1 MTRKTLFQIIEPH
14 QKENAIEKS
23 YDVLMFLTIIVSL
36 IPLTTKSHTG
46 IFMWLD
52 FVSTIIFVM
61 DYVLRLVT
69 ADYKLGKGKLSFLLY
84 PFTFLALADLLC
96 ILPSLFLL
104 NNSLRLF
111 KILRMLRILRIFKF
125 IRYSK
130 NIQILTN
137 VLKKQ
142 KDSLMIVGLLALG
155 YIFISALIIFNVEP
169 STFPNFFDALY
180 WATISLTT
188 VGYGDIYAVSTTGK
202 IITMI
207 SSFLG
212 IAIVALPAGIIT
224 AGYMKELKNYKNL
237 FGKAL
242 MPFLSRFFD

>member
-1 MTRKTLFQIIEPH
+1 MIRKTLFQIIEPH
-14 QKENAIEKS
+14 QKENAIEKA
-23 YDVLMFLTIIVSL
+23 YDVFMFLTIIVSL

-52 FVSTIIFVM
+52 FVSTVIFII
-61 DYVLRLVT
+61 DYILRLLT
-69 ADYKLGKGKLSFLLY
+69 ADYKLEKGKLSFLLY

-111 KILRMLRILRIFKF
+111 KILRMLRILRVFKF

-130 NIQILTN
+130 NVQILTN

-142 KDSLMIVGLLALG
+142 KDSLIIVGFLALG

-169 STFPNFFDALY
+169 STFPTFFDALY

-224 AGYMKELKNYKNL
+224 AGYMKEIKEL
-237 FGKAL
+237 
-242 MPFLSRFFD
+242 

>member
-14 QKENAIEKS
+14 QKENAIEKA

-52 FVSTIIFVM
+52 FVSTVVFII
-61 DYVLRLVT
+61 DYILRLLT
-69 ADYKLGKGKLSFLLY
+69 ADYKLEKGKLSFFLY

-111 KILRMLRILRIFKF
+111 KILRMLRILRVFKF

-130 NIQILTN
+130 NVQILTN

-142 KDSLMIVGLLALG
+142 KDSLIIVGLLALG
-155 YIFISALIIFNVEP
+155 YIFIFALIIFNVEP
-169 STFPNFFDALY
+169 STFPTFFDALY
-180 WATISLTT
+180 WATIFLTT

-224 AGYMKELKNYKNL
+224 AGYMKEIKEL
-237 FGKAL
+237 
-242 MPFLSRFFD
+242 

>member
-1 MTRKTLFQIIEPH
+1 
-14 QKENAIEKS
+14 
-23 YDVLMFLTIIVSL
+23 
-36 IPLTTKSHTG
+36 
-46 IFMWLD
+46 LD
-52 FVSTIIFVM
+52 FVSTIIFII

-69 ADYKLGKGKLSFLLY
+69 ADYKLEKGKLSFFLY

-111 KILRMLRILRIFKF
+111 KF

-142 KDSLMIVGLLALG
+142 KGSLMIVDLLALG

-224 AGYMKELKNYKNL
+224 AGYMKEIKEL
-237 FGKAL
+237 
-242 MPFLSRFFD
+242 

>member
-14 QKENAIEKS
+14 QKENAIEKA

-52 FVSTIIFVM
+52 FVSTIIFIV

-69 ADYKLGKGKLSFLLY
+69 ADYKLEKGKLSFFLY

-104 NNSLRLF
+104 NNSLRL
-111 KILRMLRILRIFKF
+111 FKF

-224 AGYMKELKNYKNL
+224 AGYMKEIKEL
-237 FGKAL
+237 
-242 MPFLSRFFD
+242 

>member
-14 QKENAIEKS
+14 QKENAIEKA
-23 YDVLMFLTIIVSL
+23 YDVLMFLTIILSL
-36 IPLTTKSHTG
+36 LPLTTKSHTG

-52 FVSTIIFVM
+52 FVSTIIFIV

-69 ADYKLGKGKLSFLLY
+69 ADYKLEKGKLSFFLY

-104 NNSLRLF
+104 NNSLWLF
-111 KILRMLRILRIFKF
+111 KILRMLRILRVFKF

-224 AGYMKELKNYKNL
+224 AGYMKEIKEL
-237 FGKAL
+237 
-242 MPFLSRFFD
+242 

>member
-14 QKENAIEKS
+14 QKENAIEKA
-23 YDVLMFLTIIVSL
+23 YDVFMFLTIIVSL

-52 FVSTIIFVM
+52 FVSTVIFII

-69 ADYKLGKGKLSFLLY
+69 ADYKLEKGKLSFLLY

-111 KILRMLRILRIFKF
+111 KILRMLRILRVFKF

-130 NIQILTN
+130 NVQILTN

-142 KDSLMIVGLLALG
+142 KDSLIIVGLLALG

-224 AGYMKELKNYKNL
+224 AGYMKEIKEL
-237 FGKAL
+237 
-242 MPFLSRFFD
+242 

>member
-14 QKENAIEKS
+14 QKENAIEKA
-23 YDVLMFLTIIVSL
+23 YDVFMFLTIIVSL
-36 IPLTTKSHTG
+36 IPLTTKRHTG

-52 FVSTIIFVM
+52 FVSTIIFII
-61 DYVLRLVT
+61 DYVLRLLT
-69 ADYKLGKGKLSFLLY
+69 ADYKLEKGKLSFLLY
-84 PFTFLALADLLC
+84 PFTFMALADLLC

-111 KILRMLRILRIFKF
+111 KILRMLRILRVFKF

-142 KDSLMIVGLLALG
+142 KDSLIIVGLLALG

-224 AGYMKELKNYKNL
+224 AGYMKEIKEL
-237 FGKAL
+237 
-242 MPFLSRFFD
+242 

>member
-14 QKENAIEKS
+14 QKENAIEKA
-23 YDVLMFLTIIVSL
+23 YDVFMFLTIIVSL
-36 IPLTTKSHTG
+36 IPLTRKSHTG

-52 FVSTIIFVM
+52 FVSTVIFII

-69 ADYKLGKGKLSFLLY
+69 ADYKLEKGKLSFLLY
-84 PFTFLALADLLC
+84 PFTFMALADLLC

-111 KILRMLRILRIFKF
+111 KILRMLRILRVFKF

-142 KDSLMIVGLLALG
+142 KDSLIIVGLLALG

-180 WATISLTT
+180 GATNSLTT

-224 AGYMKELKNYKNL
+224 AGYMKEIKEL
-237 FGKAL
+237 
-242 MPFLSRFFD
+242 

>member
-1 MTRKTLFQIIEPH
+1 MSPIK
-14 QKENAIEKS
+14 KENAIEKA

-52 FVSTIIFVM
+52 FVSTIIFII
-61 DYVLRLVT
+61 DYILRLLT
-69 ADYKLGKGKLSFLLY
+69 ADYKLGKGKLSFFLY
-84 PFTFLALADLLC
+84 PFIFLALADLLC

-111 KILRMLRILRIFKF
+111 KILRMLRILRVFKF

-130 NIQILTN
+130 NVQILTN

-142 KDSLMIVGLLALG
+142 KDSLIIVGLLALG

-169 STFPNFFDALY
+169 STFPNFVDALY

-224 AGYMKELKNYKNL
+224 AGYMKEIKEL
-237 FGKAL
+237 
-242 MPFLSRFFD
+242 

>member
-14 QKENAIEKS
+14 RKENAIEKA
-23 YDVLMFLTIIVSL
+23 YDVFMFLTIIVSL

-52 FVSTIIFVM
+52 FVSTVIFII
-61 DYVLRLVT
+61 DYILRLVT
-69 ADYKLGKGKLSFLLY
+69 ADYKLEKGKLSFLLY

-111 KILRMLRILRIFKF
+111 KILRMLRILRVFKF

-130 NIQILTN
+130 NVQILTN

-142 KDSLMIVGLLALG
+142 KDSLIIVGFLALG

-169 STFPNFFDALY
+169 STFPTFFDALY

-224 AGYMKELKNYKNL
+224 AGYMKEIKEL
-237 FGKAL
+237 
-242 MPFLSRFFD
+242 

>member
-14 QKENAIEKS
+14 QKENAIEKA
-23 YDVLMFLTIIVSL
+23 YDVFMFLTIIVSL

-52 FVSTIIFVM
+52 FVSTIIFII
-61 DYVLRLVT
+61 DYLLRLLT
-69 ADYKLGKGKLSFLLY
+69 ADYKLEKGKLSFFLY

-111 KILRMLRILRIFKF
+111 KILRMLRILRVFKF

-224 AGYMKELKNYKNL
+224 AGYMKEIKEL
-237 FGKAL
+237 
-242 MPFLSRFFD
+242 

>member
-14 QKENAIEKS
+14 QKENAIEKA
-23 YDVLMFLTIIVSL
+23 YDVFMFLTIIVSL

-52 FVSTIIFVM
+52 FVSTIIFII
-61 DYVLRLVT
+61 DYLLRLLT
-69 ADYKLGKGKLSFLLY
+69 ADYKLEKGKLSFFLY

-111 KILRMLRILRIFKF
+111 KILRMLRILRVFKF

-142 KDSLMIVGLLALG
+142 KDSLIIVGLLALG

-224 AGYMKELKNYKNL
+224 AGYMKEIKEL
-237 FGKAL
+237 
-242 MPFLSRFFD
+242 

>member
-14 QKENAIEKS
+14 QKENAIEKA
-23 YDVLMFLTIIVSL
+23 YDVFMFLTIIVSL

-52 FVSTIIFVM
+52 FVSTIIFII

-69 ADYKLGKGKLSFLLY
+69 ADYKLEKGKLSFLLY

-111 KILRMLRILRIFKF
+111 KILRMLRILRVFKF

-137 VLKKQ
+137 VLKNQ
-142 KDSLMIVGLLALG
+142 KDSLIIVGLLALG

-224 AGYMKELKNYKNL
+224 AGYMKENKEL
-237 FGKAL
+237 
-242 MPFLSRFFD
+242 

>member
-1 MTRKTLFQIIEPH
+1 MTRKTLFQIIEPR
-14 QKENAIEKS
+14 QKENVIEKT
-23 YDVLMFLTIIVSL
+23 YDVFMFLTIIVSL

-52 FVSTIIFVM
+52 FVSTIIFSI

-69 ADYKLGKGKLSFLLY
+69 ADYKLEKGKLSFFLY

-111 KILRMLRILRIFKF
+111 KILRMLRILRVFKF

-137 VLKKQ
+137 ILKKQ
-142 KDSLMIVGLLALG
+142 KDSLMIVGLLALC
-155 YIFISALIIFNVEP
+155 YVFISGLIIFNVEP

-180 WATISLTT
+180 CATTSLTT
-188 VGYGDIYAVSTTGK
+188 VGYGVIYAASTTGK

-207 SSFLG
+207 PSFLG

-224 AGYMKELKNYKNL
+224 AGYMKEIKEL
-237 FGKAL
+237 
-242 MPFLSRFFD
+242 

>member
-23 YDVLMFLTIIVSL
+23 YDVFMFLTIIVSL
-36 IPLTTKSHTG
+36 ILLTTKSHTG

-52 FVSTIIFVM
+52 FVSTIIFVI

-69 ADYKLGKGKLSFLLY
+69 ADYKLEKGKLSFLLY

-111 KILRMLRILRIFKF
+111 KILRMLRILRVFKF

-130 NIQILTN
+130 NVQILTD

-142 KDSLMIVGLLALG
+142 KDSLIIVGFLALG

-169 STFPNFFDALY
+169 STFPTFFDALY

-224 AGYMKELKNYKNL
+224 AGYMKEIKEL
-237 FGKAL
+237 
-242 MPFLSRFFD
+242 

>member
-14 QKENAIEKS
+14 QKENAIEKA
-23 YDVLMFLTIIVSL
+23 YDVFMFLTIIVSL

-46 IFMWLD
+46 IFMWLN
-52 FVSTIIFVM
+52 FVSTVIFII
-61 DYVLRLVT
+61 DYILRLLT

-84 PFTFLALADLLC
+84 PFTFMALADLLC
-96 ILPSLFLL
+96 ILTSLLLL

-111 KILRMLRILRIFKF
+111 KILRMLRILRVFKF

-130 NIQILTN
+130 NVQILTN

-142 KDSLMIVGLLALG
+142 KDSLIIVGLLALG

-224 AGYMKELKNYKNL
+224 AGYMKEIKEL
-237 FGKAL
+237 
-242 MPFLSRFFD
+242 

>member
-1 MTRKTLFQIIEPH
+1 MTRKILFQIIEPH

-52 FVSTIIFVM
+52 FVSTVIFIV
-61 DYVLRLVT
+61 DYILRLLT
-69 ADYKLGKGKLSFLLY
+69 ADYKLGKGKLSFFLY

-111 KILRMLRILRIFKF
+111 KF

-142 KDSLMIVGLLALG
+142 KGSLMIVDLLALG

-224 AGYMKELKNYKNL
+224 AGYMKEIKEL
-237 FGKAL
+237 
-242 MPFLSRFFD
+242 

>member
-14 QKENAIEKS
+14 QKENAIEKA
-23 YDVLMFLTIIVSL
+23 YDVFMFLTIIVSL

-52 FVSTIIFVM
+52 FVSTIIFII

-69 ADYKLGKGKLSFLLY
+69 ADYKLEKGKLSFLLY

-111 KILRMLRILRIFKF
+111 KTLRMLRILRVFKF

-180 WATISLTT
+180 WAIISLTT

-224 AGYMKELKNYKNL
+224 AGYMKEIKEL
-237 FGKAL
+237 
-242 MPFLSRFFD
+242 

>member
-1 MTRKTLFQIIEPH
+1 MTSQIIEPH
-14 QKENAIEKS
+14 QKENAIEKA

-46 IFMWLD
+46 IFMWSD
-52 FVSTIIFVM
+52 FVSTIIFII
-61 DYVLRLVT
+61 DYILRLVT
-69 ADYKLGKGKLSFLLY
+69 ADYKLEKGKFSFFLY

-111 KILRMLRILRIFKF
+111 KILRMLRILRVFKF

-142 KDSLMIVGLLALG
+142 KESLMIVSLLALG

-224 AGYMKELKNYKNL
+224 AGYMKEIKEL
-237 FGKAL
+237 
-242 MPFLSRFFD
+242 

>member
-1 MTRKTLFQIIEPH
+1 MIRKTLFQIIEPH
-14 QKENAIEKS
+14 QKENAIEKA
-23 YDVLMFLTIIVSL
+23 YDVFMFLTIIVSL

-46 IFMWLD
+46 IFMWIDL
-52 FVSTIIFVM
+52 VSTIIFII
-61 DYVLRLVT
+61 DYLLRLLT
-69 ADYKLGKGKLSFLLY
+69 ADYKLEKGKLSFFLY

-111 KILRMLRILRIFKF
+111 KILRMLRILRVFKF

-130 NIQILTN
+130 NVQILTN

-142 KDSLMIVGLLALG
+142 KDSLIIVGLLALG

-224 AGYMKELKNYKNL
+224 AGYMKEIKEL
-237 FGKAL
+237 
-242 MPFLSRFFD
+242 

>member
-1 MTRKTLFQIIEPH
+1 
-14 QKENAIEKS
+14 
-23 YDVLMFLTIIVSL
+23 MFLTIIVSL
-36 IPLTTKSHTG
+36 ISLTTKSHTG

-52 FVSTIIFVM
+52 FVSTIIFIV

-69 ADYKLGKGKLSFLLY
+69 ADYKLEKGKLSFFLY

-96 ILPSLFLL
+96 LLPSLFLL

-111 KILRMLRILRIFKF
+111 KILRMLRILRVFKF

-224 AGYMKELKNYKNL
+224 AGYMKEIKEL
-237 FGKAL
+237 
-242 MPFLSRFFD
+242 

>member
-69 ADYKLGKGKLSFLLY
+69 ADYKLGKGKLSFFLY

-111 KILRMLRILRIFKF
+111 KILRMLRILRVFW
-125 IRYSK
+125 
-130 NIQILTN
+130 
-137 VLKKQ
+137 
-142 KDSLMIVGLLALG
+142 LLALG

-169 STFPNFFDALY
+169 STFPNF
-180 WATISLTT
+180 LTP
-188 VGYGDIYAVSTTGK
+188 STGQ
-202 IITMI
+202 
-207 SSFLG
+207 
-212 IAIVALPAGIIT
+212 
-224 AGYMKELKNYKNL
+224 
-237 FGKAL
+237 
-242 MPFLSRFFD
+242 PFP

>member
-1 MTRKTLFQIIEPH
+1 MIRKALFQIIESH
-14 QKENAIEKS
+14 QKENAIEKA

-52 FVSTIIFVM
+52 FVSTIIFII

-69 ADYKLGKGKLSFLLY
+69 ADYKLEKGKLSFFLY

-111 KILRMLRILRIFKF
+111 KF

-142 KDSLMIVGLLALG
+142 KGSLMIVDLLALG

-169 STFPNFFDALY
+169 STFPNLFDALY

-224 AGYMKELKNYKNL
+224 AGYMKEIKEL
-237 FGKAL
+237 
-242 MPFLSRFFD
+242 

>member
-14 QKENAIEKS
+14 QKENAIEKA
-23 YDVLMFLTIIVSL
+23 YDVFMFLTIIVSL

-52 FVSTIIFVM
+52 FVSTVIFIV

-69 ADYKLGKGKLSFLLY
+69 VDYKLGKGKLSFFLY

-104 NNSLRLF
+104 NSSLRL
-111 KILRMLRILRIFKF
+111 FKF

-142 KDSLMIVGLLALG
+142 KESLMIVGLLALG

-224 AGYMKELKNYKNL
+224 AGYMKEIKEL
-237 FGKAL
+237 
-242 MPFLSRFFD
+242 

>member
-1 MTRKTLFQIIEPH
+1 MARKTLFQIIEPH
-14 QKENAIEKS
+14 QKENAIEKA
-23 YDVLMFLTIIVSL
+23 YDVLMFLTIILSL

-52 FVSTIIFVM
+52 FVSTVIFIV

-111 KILRMLRILRIFKF
+111 KILRMLRILRVFKF

-142 KDSLMIVGLLALG
+142 KESLMIVGLLALG

-212 IAIVALPAGIIT
+212 IAIVALLAGIIT
-224 AGYMKELKNYKNL
+224 AGYMKEIKEL
-237 FGKAL
+237 
-242 MPFLSRFFD
+242 

>member
-14 QKENAIEKS
+14 QKENSIEKA

-52 FVSTIIFVM
+52 FVSTVIFIV
-61 DYVLRLVT
+61 DYVLRLAT
-69 ADYKLGKGKLSFLLY
+69 ADYKLEKGKLSFFLY

-111 KILRMLRILRIFKF
+111 KILRMLRILRVFKF

-142 KDSLMIVGLLALG
+142 KESLMIVGLLALG

-224 AGYMKELKNYKNL
+224 AGYMKEIKEL
-237 FGKAL
+237 
-242 MPFLSRFFD
+242 

>member
-69 ADYKLGKGKLSFLLY
+69 ADYKLGKGKLSFFLY

-111 KILRMLRILRIFKF
+111 KILRMLRILRVFW
-125 IRYSK
+125 
-130 NIQILTN
+130 
-137 VLKKQ
+137 
-142 KDSLMIVGLLALG
+142 LLA
-155 YIFISALIIFNVEP
+155 IF
-169 STFPNFFDALY
+169 
-180 WATISLTT
+180 
-188 VGYGDIYAVSTTGK
+188 
-202 IITMI
+202 
-207 SSFLG
+207 SFLPLSFLMSSPAHFLIFWRPLLG
-212 IAIVALPAGIIT
+212 NHLPDDGWLWW
-224 AGYMKELKNYKNL
+224 YLCSFNDWKNYYHDFFL
-237 FGKAL
+237 FRNCYCGSACWYHHGRL
-242 MPFLSRFFD
+242 YERN

>member
-14 QKENAIEKS
+14 QKENTIEKS

-52 FVSTIIFVM
+52 FVSTIIFVV
-61 DYVLRLVT
+61 DYVLRFVT
-69 ADYKLGKGKLSFLLY
+69 ADYKLEKGKLSFLLY
-84 PFTFLALADLLC
+84 PFTFMALADLLC

-111 KILRMLRILRIFKF
+111 KILRVFKF

-142 KDSLMIVGLLALG
+142 KDSLIIVGLLALG

-224 AGYMKELKNYKNL
+224 AGYMKEIKEL
-237 FGKAL
+237 
-242 MPFLSRFFD
+242 

>member
-14 QKENAIEKS
+14 QKENAIEKA

-52 FVSTIIFVM
+52 FVSTIIFIV

-69 ADYKLGKGKLSFLLY
+69 ADYKLERGKLSFFLY

-104 NNSLRLF
+104 NNSLRL
-111 KILRMLRILRIFKF
+111 FKF

-212 IAIVALPAGIIT
+212 IAIMALPTGIIT
-224 AGYMKELKNYKNL
+224 AGYMKEIKEL
-237 FGKAL
+237 
-242 MPFLSRFFD
+242 

>member
-1 MTRKTLFQIIEPH
+1 M
-14 QKENAIEKS
+14 
-23 YDVLMFLTIIVSL
+23 
-36 IPLTTKSHTG
+36 
-46 IFMWLD
+46 D
-52 FVSTIIFVM
+52 FVSTIIFII
-61 DYVLRLVT
+61 YYILRLLT
-69 ADYKLGKGKLSFLLY
+69 ADYKLGKGKLSFFLY

-96 ILPSLFLL
+96 ILSSLFLL

-111 KILRMLRILRIFKF
+111 KILRMLRILRVFKF

-130 NIQILTN
+130 NVQILTN

-155 YIFISALIIFNVEP
+155 YIFISALIIFNVKP
-169 STFPNFFDALY
+169 STFSNFFDALY

-202 IITMI
+202 MITMI

-212 IAIVALPAGIIT
+212 IAIVALPADIIT
-224 AGYMKELKNYKNL
+224 AGYMKEIKEL
-237 FGKAL
+237 
-242 MPFLSRFFD
+242 

>member
-52 FVSTIIFVM
+52 FVSTIIFVI

-69 ADYKLGKGKLSFLLY
+69 ADYKLEKGKLSFFLY

-111 KILRMLRILRIFKF
+111 KILRMLRILRVFKF
-125 IRYSK
+125 IRYSR

-155 YIFISALIIFNVEP
+155 YIFISAFIIFNVEP

-212 IAIVALPAGIIT
+212 IAIVALPTGIIT
-224 AGYMKELKNYKNL
+224 AVYMKEIKEL
-237 FGKAL
+237 
-242 MPFLSRFFD
+242 